1 MATRNR
7 PTGKASLTDLATAFC
22 IPLRRPGVFPRPGIL
37 QFIGRK
43 PIGADSSPAMVSDS
57 LPLIM
62 GVVVAADIDDQTVI
76 RFRRG
81 HDARSVPA
89 VKFYLPNPVPTAR
102 RIMEQVV
109 LHKPAAV
116 FIDTTGIGAAVH
128 AQLLQLRCPHLGG
141 VDVDGPADRFY
152 PGDEPRYSNKRA
164 EMWGAMKQWIK
175 AGYLPRD
182 PDLLAALASVE
193 YAYDG
198 NDAIQLERK
207 YDTKRRGMPSPDDA
221 DALALT
227 FAYPV
232 VLHVAG

>member
-1 MATRNR
+1 
-7 PTGKASLTDLATAFC
+7 L
-22 IPLRRPGVFPRPGIL
+22 RPGIL

-43 PIGADSSPAMVSDS
+43 PIDTDSAGALTAEPS

-62 GVVVAADIDDQTVI
+62 GVVVAADIEDQTVI

-102 RIMEQVV
+102 RIMDQVA

-116 FIDTTGIGAAVH
+116 FIDTTGLGAAVH
-128 AQLLQLRCPHLGG
+128 AQLFRLRCPHLGG

-152 PGDEPRYSNKRA
+152 PGDGPRYSNKRA
-164 EMWGAMKQWIK
+164 EMWGALKQWCK
-175 AGYLPRD
+175 AGYLPRG
-182 PDLLAALASVE
+182 PDLLAALANVE

-198 NDAIQLERK
+198 NDAIQLERR
-207 YDTKRRGMPSPDDA
+207 YDTKRRGLPSPDDA
-221 DALALT
+221 DARATISRLG
-227 FAYPV
+227 V
-232 VLHVAG
+232 